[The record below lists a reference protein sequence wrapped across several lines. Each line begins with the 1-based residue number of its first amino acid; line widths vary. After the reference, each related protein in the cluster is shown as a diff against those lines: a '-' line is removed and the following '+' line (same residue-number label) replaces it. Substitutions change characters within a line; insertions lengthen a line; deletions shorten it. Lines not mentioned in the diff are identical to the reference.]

1 MKLEV
6 EVARIQL
13 NSLPPLIAK
22 RLLMRRDVASLV
34 EAGSASIRDIGQF
47 RYADIRDVLAT
58 APLGSFVDVS
68 GAVGAGFSI
77 ARSSDALIRVRGQTG
92 KEKIL
97 PELSLLDPSQEI
109 RLEGIRRLS
118 ERAQPHWPR
127 SLSWRQKASDSPLA
141 DSEFGMLLDELQN
154 IAEPVIGDIAQKLER
169 AGFGAQ
175 DLVPTNTT
183 YYESILGG
191 IPWTIG
197 VDEYVADTLMPHLTA
212 MFSRNPTWG
221 LRCIQASCVS
231 ERVDPVPLAAS
242 VSNDDLLSANNS
254 IGHGQT
260 PFAMLATYK
269 LATSRASGDERFAT
283 VAQAALQQLFDRA
296 STGDDP
302 RGLDELLIAL
312 VKLTLSIMGQTEQLA
327 LAPVFWRRLA
337 AFAHAALLLE
347 SMNISE
353 DGARDLADWIAA
365 RLTRE
370 SAAVEI
376 LDQLAEPG
384 WRADSLHGQELWATA
399 LLRGLQFSSASSA
412 SAVLS
417 PAQLKL
423 AESHLV
429 LVAGLP
435 DPLSGARRDWTLVT
449 TNTIDADLLKNV
461 DAANPDGS
469 AVEPIRVWSALVHH
483 AQIYRFS
490 EDLLARIRDRLNS
503 SMPAAGTKLS
513 EAHATLI
520 LCCNLASTQGDIDL
534 AAIAAA
540 RAIEAGESSN
550 DPAWASLAASI
561 VILAAGA
568 AKDKPA
574 SLEWAAERLLQLAYR
589 LPRGAPCA
597 AFAATIT
604 LFQRLIPLQE
614 RRWAKALAVAS
625 SAAT

>member
-1 MKLEV
+1 MKLEA

-13 NSLPPLIAK
+13 NNLPPLMAE
-22 RLLMRRDVASLV
+22 RLLMRHDVASLV
-34 EAGSASIRDIGQF
+34 AAGSASISDIGQF
-47 RYADIRDVLAT
+47 RFADIRDALAT

-68 GAVGAGFSI
+68 GAVGSALSI
-77 ARSSDALIRVRGQTG
+77 SRSSDALIRVRGQTG

-109 RLEGIRRLS
+109 RLEGIKLLS

-141 DSEFGMLLDELQN
+141 DSDFSLLLNELKS
-154 IAEPVIGDIAQKLER
+154 IAEPVIGEIGQKLESP
-169 AGFGAQ
+169 GFGAQ

-183 YYESILGG
+183 YYESILGV

-197 VDEYVADTLMPHLTA
+197 VAQYVSDTLVMHLTV
-212 MFSRNPTWG
+212 MFGKNPTWG
-221 LRCIQASCVS
+221 LRCVQASCVS
-231 ERVDPVPLAAS
+231 EGVDPVPLAAS
-242 VSNDDLLSANNS
+242 VSNDDLLSAINS

-260 PFAMLATYK
+260 PFAVLATYK
-269 LATSRASGDERFAT
+269 LASSRASGDERFAT
-283 VAQAALQQLFDRA
+283 VAQAALQQLFDRT
-296 STGDDP
+296 STGDDS
-302 RGLDELLIAL
+302 RGLDALLIAL

-327 LAPVFWRRLA
+327 LAPVFWRRFA

-353 DGARDLADWIAA
+353 DGARNLADWIAA

-370 SAAVEI
+370 SVAVEI

-384 WRADSLHGQELWATA
+384 WRADSLHGPELWATA
-399 LLRGLQFSSASSA
+399 LLRGLQFASTSSA

-417 PAQLKL
+417 PAQLEL

-435 DPLSGARRDWTLVT
+435 DLLSGARRDWAAVT
-449 TNTIDADLLKNV
+449 TNTLDADLLKNV

-469 AVEPIRVWSALVHH
+469 AVEPIRVWSTLVHH
-483 AQIYRFS
+483 AQIYRFG

-503 SMPAAGTKLS
+503 LMPAAGTRLS
-513 EAHATLI
+513 EDHETLV

-534 AAIAAA
+534 AAILAA

-550 DPAWASLAASI
+550 DPVDASLAASI

-568 AKDKPA
+568 SKDKPA

-589 LPRGAPCA
+589 LPHGAPCA
-597 AFAATIT
+597 ALAATIT
-604 LFQRLIPLQE
+604 MFQRLIPLQE
-614 RRWAKALAVAS
+614 RRWAKALVVAS

>member
-1 MKLEV
+1 MKLEA
-6 EVARIQL
+6 EVAQIQL
-13 NSLPPLIAK
+13 NSLPPLIAE

-34 EAGSASIRDIGQF
+34 ETGSASIRDIGQF
-47 RYADIRDVLAT
+47 RYADIRDVLAK

-68 GAVGAGFSI
+68 GAVGTGLSI
-77 ARSSDALIRVRGQTG
+77 ARSSDALIRVRGRTG
-92 KEKIL
+92 KETVL
-97 PELSLLDPSQEI
+97 PELSLLDPSREI
-109 RLEGIRRLS
+109 RLEGIRHLS
-118 ERAQPHWPR
+118 ERTQPHWPR
-127 SLSWRQKASDSPLA
+127 RLSWHQKASESPLA
-141 DSEFGMLLDELQN
+141 DSDFSLLLDELKN
-154 IAEPVIGDIAQKLER
+154 TAKPVIGEIGQKLES
-169 AGFGAQ
+169 ASFCVQ

-197 VDEYVADTLMPHLTA
+197 VDEYVACNLMPHLTA
-212 MFSRNPTWG
+212 MFSKNPIWG
-221 LRCIQASCVS
+221 LRCLQASYVS
-231 ERVDPVPLAAS
+231 ERVDLVPLAAL
-242 VSNDDLLSANNS
+242 VSNDDLLSAIDS

-269 LATSRASGDERFAT
+269 LASSRAPGDKRFAT
-283 VAQAALQQLFDRA
+283 VAQAALQQLFDRT

-302 RGLDELLIAL
+302 GGLDGLLIAL
-312 VKLTLSIMGQTEQLA
+312 VKLALSIMGQTEQLA

-347 SMNISE
+347 SVKISE
-353 DGARDLADWIAA
+353 DGARGLADWIAA

-376 LDQLAEPG
+376 LAQLSEPG

-399 LLRGLQFSSASSA
+399 LLRCLQFSAASSA
-412 SAVLS
+412 SEALS

-423 AESHLV
+423 AEPHLV

-435 DPLSGARRDWTLVT
+435 DPLSGARRDWAVVT
-449 TNTIDADLLKNV
+449 TNTLESDLLRNV
-461 DAANPDGS
+461 DATNPDGS
-469 AVEPIRVWSALVHH
+469 AVEPIRVWRALVHH
-483 AQIYRFS
+483 AQIYRFG
-490 EDLLARIRDRLNS
+490 EDLLAHIRDRLNS
-503 SMPAAGTKLS
+503 SMPSAGTKLS
-513 EAHATLI
+513 KDHETLV

-534 AAIAAA
+534 AAIVAA

-550 DPAWASLAASI
+550 DPIDASLAAYI

-597 AFAATIT
+597 ALAATIT
-604 LFQRLIPLQE
+604 MFQRLIPLQE
-614 RRWAKALAVAS
+614 RRWAKALIVAS